1 MNTVRPV
8 LEIENVSF
16 SYGCHPVLE
25 GISLSVKPGESVG
38 ITGPNGAG
46 KSTLLKLVVGLLMP
60 ASGSIRLFG
69 RPLKISRTRKVELCF
84 PEGRFHQWQLSSTVE
99 RSFWPGALPA
109 GTLRYF
115 NREDHSLPGRLW
127 GGRHG

>member
-60 ASGSIRLFG
+60 ASGSIKLFG
-69 RPLKISRTRKVELCF
+69 RPLKDFKEHGRLSYVSQKAGFINSSF
-84 PEGRFHQWQLSSTVE
+84 PSTV
-99 RSFWPGALPA
+99 RSFWPGASPGGDSFDILTGRTVP
-109 GTLRYF
+109 
-115 NREDHSLPGRLW
+115 LPGRLW
-127 GGRHG
+127 GR

>member
-25 GISLSVKPGESVG
+25 GISLSVKPGESR

-46 KSTLLKLVVGLLMP
+46 KAP
-60 ASGSIRLFG
+60 
-69 RPLKISRTRKVELCF
+69 C
-84 PEGRFHQWQLSSTVE
+84 
-99 RSFWPGALPA
+99 
-109 GTLRYF
+109 
-115 NREDHSLPGRLW
+115 
-127 GGRHG
+127 

>member
-60 ASGSIRLFG
+60 ASGSIKLFG
-69 RPLKISRTRKVELCF
+69 RPLKDFKE
-84 PEGRFHQWQLSSTVE
+84 H
-99 RSFWPGALPA
+99 
-109 GTLRYF
+109 
-115 NREDHSLPGRLW
+115 GRLSYVSQKA
-127 GGRHG
+127 GFINSSFPSL